1 MRRIRVTEF
10 LTLILERMQTDLK
23 DNSELKIHT
32 GFRLTKNNYQLL
44 ENLEKDLGI
53 NKTSVINMI
62 LSLIEKD
69 KSVLINLIKSAITK

>member
-1 MRRIRVTEF
+1 MEF
-10 LTLILERMQTDLK
+10 LTLTLEHMQTDMK
-23 DNSELKIHT
+23 DNAELKIHT
-32 GFRLTKNNYQLL
+32 GFRLTKNNYKLL

-69 KSVLINLIKSAITK
+69 KSVLINLIKSAIKK